1 MTSFFKS
8 SISSTESAVES
19 TAQAITAAKPSVHA
33 QAVSMI
39 YKSELTRPQCFSAIK
54 LFTNQPVMAETYL
67 STPAEV
73 RDEWVLSV
81 IT

>member
-1 MTSFFKS
+1 MRPTRYDFFFKL

-33 QAVSMI
+33 QAVSM
-39 YKSELTRPQCFSAIK
+39 
-54 LFTNQPVMAETYL
+54 TYL

-73 RDEWVLSV
+73 CDEWLLSV
-81 IT
+81 ITD